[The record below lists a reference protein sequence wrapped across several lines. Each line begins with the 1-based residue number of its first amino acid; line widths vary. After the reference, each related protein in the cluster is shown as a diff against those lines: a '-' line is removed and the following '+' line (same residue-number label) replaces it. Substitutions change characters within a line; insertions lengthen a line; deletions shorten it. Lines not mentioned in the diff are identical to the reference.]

1 MTLYFLPYLVKFCL
15 HACFPVLDSEL
26 FENRAD
32 IVSMAFPMTNALLGH
47 ILIVNLLCQLASAMG
62 YAAISPSHYAGCVC
76 ADVWK

>member
-32 IVSMAFPMTNALLGH
+32 SVSMAFPMTNAMLGH
-47 ILIVNLLCQLASAMG
+47 ILIVNLLC
-62 YAAISPSHYAGCVC
+62 
-76 ADVWK
+76 